1 MKEKDAPFV
10 RTREYDTICKKI
22 MAKKI
27 SKNSRA
33 ARQAEIYDPEV
44 KDLNE
49 LPRPEKTNLAN
60 ILIRTAAKNEALLEA
75 KISKKANRSKRGK
88 KINKKILE
96 DKLANSISLMDK
108 DRLVKALNF
117 TNRLDGKIAKSISR
131 AKYVQNTRK
140 AGWDSTNET
149 IKREL
154 ALLSGGHS
162 ADAKNTNED
171 GVDKTKD
178 EGEEMSD
185 VVESSAENKRVEKVT
200 VNRFGVLP
208 DDVEE

>member
-1 MKEKDAPFV
+1 
-10 RTREYDTICKKI
+10 

-33 ARQAEIYDPEV
+33 ARQSDALEPEV
-44 KDLNE
+44 KDLSE
-49 LPRPEKTNLAN
+49 LSRAEKTDLTN

-75 KISKKANRSKRGK
+75 KISKKANKSKRGK
-88 KINKKILE
+88 KLNKKALE
-96 DKLANSISLMDK
+96 DKLANSISSMDR

-131 AKYVQNTRK
+131 AKYIQNTRK

-149 IKREL
+149 IKKEL
-154 ALLSGGHS
+154 AFLNGGLSVQAKS
-162 ADAKNTNED
+162 AGEGNAEKEDEEIPEVFDSLAEDNT
-171 GVDKTKD
+171 VQKTP
-178 EGEEMSD
+178 
-185 VVESSAENKRVEKVT
+185 T
-200 VNRFGVLP
+200 NRFGVLP

>member
-1 MKEKDAPFV
+1 MTILV
-10 RTREYDTICKKI
+10 RYRLKQS

-33 ARQAEIYDPEV
+33 ARQSDALEPEV
-44 KDLNE
+44 KDLSE
-49 LPRPEKTNLAN
+49 LPRAEKTDLTN

-75 KISKKANRSKRGK
+75 KISKKANKSKRGK
-88 KINKKILE
+88 KLNKKALE
-96 DKLANSISLMDK
+96 DKLANSISSMDR

-131 AKYVQNTRK
+131 AKYIQNTRK

-149 IKREL
+149 IKKEL
-154 ALLSGGHS
+154 AFLNGGLSVQEKS
-162 ADAKNTNED
+162 AGEGNAEKEDEEIPEIFDSLAEDNT
-171 GVDKTKD
+171 VQKTP
-178 EGEEMSD
+178 
-185 VVESSAENKRVEKVT
+185 T
-200 VNRFGVLP
+200 NRFGVLP

>member
-1 MKEKDAPFV
+1 
-10 RTREYDTICKKI
+10 

-33 ARQAEIYDPEV
+33 ARQSDAFDPEV
-44 KDLNE
+44 KDLSE
-49 LPRPEKTNLAN
+49 LPRAEKTDLTN

-75 KISKKANRSKRGK
+75 KISKKANKSKRGK
-88 KINKKILE
+88 KINKKVLE
-96 DKLANSISLMDK
+96 DKLANSISSMDK

-131 AKYVQNTRK
+131 AKYIQNTRK

-149 IKREL
+149 IKKEL
-154 ALLSGGHS
+154 AFLSGGLS
-162 ADAKNTNED
+162 VGVKRVTGGDASNED
-171 GVDKTKD
+171 
-178 EGEEMSD
+178 EEAPEVFDSL
-185 VVESSAENKRVEKVT
+185 AEEKIIQKAPA
-200 VNRFGVLP
+200 NRFGVLP

>member
-1 MKEKDAPFV
+1 MTILV
-10 RTREYDTICKKI
+10 RYRLKKS

-33 ARQAEIYDPEV
+33 ARQSDALEPEV
-44 KDLNE
+44 KDLSE
-49 LPRPEKTNLAN
+49 LPRAEKTDLTN

-75 KISKKANRSKRGK
+75 KISKKANKSKRGK
-88 KINKKILE
+88 KLNKKALE
-96 DKLANSISLMDK
+96 DKLANSISSMDR

-131 AKYVQNTRK
+131 AKYIQNTRK

-149 IKREL
+149 IKKEL
-154 ALLSGGHS
+154 AFLNGGLSVQEKS
-162 ADAKNTNED
+162 AGEGNAEKEDEEIPEVFDSLAEDNT
-171 GVDKTKD
+171 VQKTP
-178 EGEEMSD
+178 
-185 VVESSAENKRVEKVT
+185 T
-200 VNRFGVLP
+200 NRFGVLP

>member
-1 MKEKDAPFV
+1 MTILV
-10 RTREYDTICKKI
+10 RYRLKQN

-33 ARQAEIYDPEV
+33 ARQSDALEPEV
-44 KDLNE
+44 KDLSE
-49 LPRPEKTNLAN
+49 LPRAEKTDLTN

-75 KISKKANRSKRGK
+75 KISKKANKSKRGK
-88 KINKKILE
+88 KLNKKALE
-96 DKLANSISLMDK
+96 DKLANSISSMDR

-131 AKYVQNTRK
+131 AKYIQNTRK

-149 IKREL
+149 IKKEL
-154 ALLSGGHS
+154 AFLNGGLSVQAKS
-162 ADAKNTNED
+162 ASEGDAEKEDEEIPEVFDSLAEDNT
-171 GVDKTKD
+171 VQKTP
-178 EGEEMSD
+178 
-185 VVESSAENKRVEKVT
+185 T
-200 VNRFGVLP
+200 NRFGVLP

>member
-1 MKEKDAPFV
+1 M
-10 RTREYDTICKKI
+10 
-22 MAKKI
+22 
-27 SKNSRA
+27 S
-33 ARQAEIYDPEV
+33 
-44 KDLNE
+44 
-49 LPRPEKTNLAN
+49 N

-88 KINKKILE
+88 KINKKVLE

-154 ALLSGGHS
+154 ALLSGGYS
-162 ADAKNTNED
+162 AKAKNTDED
-171 GVDKTKD
+171 DLNKTKD
-178 EGEEMSD
+178 ESEEISD
-185 VVESSAENKRVEKVT
+185 VFESSTESKRVEKES

-208 DDVEE
+208 DDVED

>member
-1 MKEKDAPFV
+1 
-10 RTREYDTICKKI
+10 

-33 ARQAEIYDPEV
+33 ARQSDALEPEV
-44 KDLNE
+44 KDLSE
-49 LPRPEKTNLAN
+49 LPRAEKTDLTN

-75 KISKKANRSKRGK
+75 KISKKANKSKKGK
-88 KINKKILE
+88 KLNKKALE
-96 DKLANSISLMDK
+96 DKLANSISSMDR

-131 AKYVQNTRK
+131 AKYIQNTRK

-149 IKREL
+149 IKKEL
-154 ALLSGGHS
+154 AFLNGGLSVQEKS
-162 ADAKNTNED
+162 AGEGNAEKEDEEIPEVFDSLAEDNT
-171 GVDKTKD
+171 VQKTP
-178 EGEEMSD
+178 
-185 VVESSAENKRVEKVT
+185 T
-200 VNRFGVLP
+200 NRFGVLP